1 VAITED
7 ERHELHQ
14 GLIEVLGRGRAKT
27 LMEYLPPVG
36 WADVATKRDLDH
48 QSAVTRRDLEVA
60 TGRLNQDMTS
70 GFRSVR
76 QEMSTGLADVRQ
88 EMSTGLADVRQ
99 EMTAGLADV
108 RQEMTAGLADVRQE
122 IAAVEVRLERGLRE
136 QSRTFFI
143 GMLAANTTL
152 AALAFTAAHVT

>member
-108 RQEMTAGLADVRQE
+108 RQE